1 MNGVCVSSARLSP
14 LALARSLPLLTLL
27 AGSLA
32 AGPAPTELTAQS
44 FEASSLHL
52 AGGEGAI
59 NSRRK
64 VRLHFTLLPDHRL
77 VGEEIG
83 ERYENNLFRDYSTQ
97 DETQWQQ
104 RYTGRYS
111 YVGAQLRLDLE
122 LVDRRCSHR
131 RTRNSQ
137 PPGEVLPCAPVSL
150 RLRIDCDSERLVLT
164 PRNAAP
170 TAAPGSTQAAWR
182 CHLAEAGE
190 LADSPLPWVFGKA
203 EAGAPGVCIETTPR
217 FHSSPP
223 VYRLCPR

>member
-1 MNGVCVSSARLSP
+1 MSSARFSP
-14 LALARSLPLLTLL
+14 WRLRRPAASRSARIALRRPS
-27 AGSLA
+27 
-32 AGPAPTELTAQS
+32 PTELTAQS

-77 VGEEIG
+77 VGEESG

-97 DETQWQQ
+97 DESQWQQ
-104 RYTGRYS
+104 RYTGRWLYRRPAPPRS
-111 YVGAQLRLDLE
+111 GA
-122 LVDRRCSHR
+122 RRS
-131 RTRNSQ
+131 SLQ
-137 PPGEVLPCAPVSL
+137 PSPHPQQPAPGEVLPCAPVSP

-164 PRNAAP
+164 PRDAAP
-170 TAAPGSTQAAWR
+170 TAAPGRTQAAWR
-182 CHLAEAGE
+182 CHLAEAGRDRRQPTA
-190 LADSPLPWVFGKA
+190 LGLWQGR
-203 EAGAPGVCIETTPR
+203 GRGPGVCIETTPR